1 MYDIRKNY
9 RDDPALRAS
18 FNELAESVFGLN
30 FENWY
35 RNGFWKDNYIPY
47 SVVEN
52 GSVVANVS
60 VNRTDMYFG
69 GRTRRLIQL
78 GTVMTEESCRNRGMI
93 RAIMAEID
101 RDFSDVDGVY
111 LFGSDSVVNFYPKFG
126 FRKGVEYEY
135 SKLLA
140 QTGPCRMENVPM
152 EGPNDWARLEKAM
165 AESSF
170 RGGCDMVG
178 NPGLI
183 FFYVSQFMT
192 DAVWYSRELAAWV
205 IAQVEGDELV
215 IHNVFAPEKVSLDA
229 VAAAF
234 GDGIRRVRLG
244 FAPEEPENW
253 ESRPFHQEDCTFFVR
268 GACFD
273 DFAAD
278 RLRIPTLSHA

>member
-18 FNELAESVFGLN
+18 FNKLAEAVFGLN

-35 RNGFWKDNYIPY
+35 QNGFWKDNYIPY

-69 GRTRRLIQL
+69 GAVRHLIQL

-93 RAIMAEID
+93 RAIMAEIH
-101 RDFSDVDGVY
+101 RDFPDVDGVY
-111 LFGSDSVVNFYPKFG
+111 LFGSDTVVNFYPKFG
-126 FRKGVEYEY
+126 FCKGVEYEY
-135 SKLLA
+135 SKLLV
-140 QTGPCRMENVPM
+140 QTGPCRMEHIPM

-170 RGGCDMVG
+170 RSGCDMVG

-183 FFYVSQFMT
+183 FFYVSQFMK

-234 GDGIRRVRLG
+234 GGGLCRVRLG
-244 FAPEEPENW
+244 FAPEDPENW
-253 ESRPFHQEDCTFFVR
+253 ESQPFHEEDCTFFVW
-268 GACFD
+268 GDCFD